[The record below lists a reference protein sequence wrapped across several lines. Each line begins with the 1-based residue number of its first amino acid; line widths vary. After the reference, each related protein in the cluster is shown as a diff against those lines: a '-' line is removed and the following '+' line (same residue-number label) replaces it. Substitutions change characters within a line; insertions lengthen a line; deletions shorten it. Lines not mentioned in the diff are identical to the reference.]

1 MGNLKDLKNTISAE
15 TRKQFI
21 FFEIIRNH
29 AVYGP
34 KIWENWLIQSWLNI
48 PIEIHLWYYKGI

>member
-15 TRKQFI
+15 TREQFI

-29 AVYGP
+29 AVYDHKSKVQKFE
-34 KIWENWLIQSWLNI
+34 KID
-48 PIEIHLWYYKGI
+48 